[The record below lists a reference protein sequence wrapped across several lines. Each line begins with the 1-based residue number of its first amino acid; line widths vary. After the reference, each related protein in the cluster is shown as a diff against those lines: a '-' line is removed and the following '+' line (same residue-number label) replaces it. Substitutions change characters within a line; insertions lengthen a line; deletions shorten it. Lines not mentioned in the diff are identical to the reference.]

1 MEDLDNKITVH
12 IADDHQ
18 IIIDGLMA
26 VLGFE
31 SDIEVIG
38 FSLNGSQVLDWFQ
51 EHSAEVLLLDINM
64 PKVSGIE
71 VLKHFKKSQY
81 SPHIIVLSSYDDVKL
96 IKDVLELGA
105 KGFLP
110 KKSAGKYI
118 KDAIRNV
125 YKGGQYFTEDIKDKI
140 MSTMMNDPIHDREN
154 PNFTLID
161 SLTNREYQ
169 ILKLISQQYTTK
181 KISQTL
187 FISPSTVETHRKNLI
202 KKLDVKNSIGLVI
215 FAMKN
220 KII

>member
-1 MEDLDNKITVH
+1 MEDLDNKVTVH

-26 VLGFE
+26 ILGFE

-38 FSLNGSQVLDWFQ
+38 YSLDGSQLLDWFQ
-51 EHSAEVLLLDINM
+51 EHSADVLLLDINM

-71 VLKHFKKSQY
+71 VLEHFKKCQNG
-81 SPHIIVLSSYDDVKL
+81 PHVIVLSSYTDVKL

-110 KKSAGKYI
+110 KESAGKHI
-118 KDAIRNV
+118 KYAIRNV
-125 YKGGQYFTEDIKDKI
+125 TKGGQYFTEDVKDKM
-140 MSTMMNDPIHDREN
+140 MSTMMNDPINDREN
-154 PNFTLID
+154 PDFAFIN
-161 SLTNREYQ
+161 SLTSREYQ

-181 KISQTL
+181 KISKTL

-202 KKLDVKNSIGLVI
+202 KKLNVTNSIGLVI
-215 FAMKN
+215 FAIKN